1 MNVHNTKYPDNI
13 LGEIGLEVNEATVK
27 DLEKAL
33 DELGEDKRRLIEMR
47 YKYRM
52 SYIEI
57 GNVIECSKQTARNR
71 AEHIILELLD
81 RRNKVRFGKGVKR

>member
-13 LGEIGLEVNEATVK
+13 LGELGLAVNENTER
-27 DLEKAL
+27 DLETAL

-52 SYIEI
+52 SYVEI
-57 GNVIECSKQTARNR
+57 GNVTGCSKQTARNR
-71 AEHIILELLD
+71 TEHIILDLWD
-81 RRNKVRFGKGVKR
+81 MRNNVRFGKGVKR